1 VDAIVRHVDRRNM
14 LWRIGMLKRLL
25 ILIGWYRDEIGN
37 RLEVK
42 PSHQIVDSN
51 SHASDV
57 ARSTQAAGSP
67 ILLLKQAPRATVKE
81 AIKAAYDVA
90 DAAGGEPPNIKELPA
105 AVQPLL
111 EQRGYG
117 ASARANCIRFFR
129 LVRGYPSAAQ
139 AKGTVSSQAIE
150 ILLP

>member
-67 ILLLKQAPRATVKE
+67 ILLLKQHRGRRSRRRLRRHTTSRMLPEASLRTSKSCQPR
-81 AIKAAYDVA
+81 YS
-90 DAAGGEPPNIKELPA
+90 L
-105 AVQPLL
+105 
-111 EQRGYG
+111 
-117 ASARANCIRFFR
+117 C
-129 LVRGYPSAAQ
+129 
-139 AKGTVSSQAIE
+139 
-150 ILLP
+150 